1 VEQAKGGQL
10 VLSYGGGLPTS
21 KEMASFFVT
30 QGSPTSLTEEARDDF
45 ESLWRGRVSFG
56 LTMEKEYLDT
66 LMELWST

>member
-1 VEQAKGGQL
+1 MSRVSLDELAGRVVVEQAKGGQL

-45 ESLWRGRVSFG
+45 ESLW
-56 LTMEKEYLDT
+56 
-66 LMELWST
+66 